1 MSLMSPALAGGF
13 FTTSATRKAPQILN
27 WNQFPVLFA
36 VCASHIVSFCKE
48 FFLAGKFLHRRP
60 VTSSGP
66 GTWSCSSWTRQA
78 SCSTLCS
85 TNICQIEFSK
95 FVYCPISVFP
105 LFFLGALIIT
115 LVFLFNAKLAS
126 LERKRDFPFFKH
138 LFPPES
144 KVIYNSFGESW
155 KITARGRKELS
166 WIPLPPGSL
175 SLGTEDI
182 WGWINLCRGVEG
194 GGGAVLCFAGCLAAS
209 LDSTRSMSSA

>member
-1 MSLMSPALAGGF
+1 MSPALAGGF
-13 FTTSATRKAPQILN
+13 FTTSATRKAPQPLS
-27 WNQFPVLFA
+27 WNQFPPLFV
-36 VCASHIVSFCKE
+36 VCVSLIVSFCKE
-48 FFLAGKFLHRRP
+48 FFLAAKFLHCRP

-78 SCSTLCS
+78 SCSTLYS

-175 SLGTEDI
+175 SLCTMDV
-182 WGWINLCRGVEG
+182 WGWISLCRGV
-194 GGGAVLCFAGCLAAS
+194 GGGAGAVVCALP
-209 LDSTRSMSSA
+209 DV